1 MALDKKTVPTEDQIR
16 DWLAIKVAEHAEIE
30 PDSVDT
36 RAPFAQWGLDS
47 IVMVSISGELEEWL
61 ERRLAPT
68 LLYDYPS
75 IDLLAKKLAE
85 DPLDSQS

>member
-1 MALDKKTVPTEDQIR
+1 MLDMNKTPTEEQIR
-16 DWLAIKVAEHAEIE
+16 DWLVVKVAQHAEMD
-30 PDSVDT
+30 PDSIDT

-75 IDLLAKKLAE
+75 IEQLAKQLALD
-85 DPLDSQS
+85 DPGSQS